1 MKNIRDDG
9 RASAQDKERIN
20 DDPSL
25 TIGLKTSQPRVLMQA
40 TLKRMQWCCFG

>member
-9 RASAQDKERIN
+9 RASAQDKECIN

-25 TIGLKTSQPRVLMQA
+25 TIGLKTSRLRVLMQA